1 MTSGSHPLARAK
13 YVSFTT
19 FKRNGDAVP
28 VAVWL
33 AELPTGGFGFTTGGD
48 SWKVKR
54 LRNDP
59 RVRVQISNVR
69 GVVAPG
75 TEIFEG
81 PATVVDSSDPAY
93 AEIERAIAR
102 KYGLMF
108 RFVQLSG
115 WVQSKFRPHAAAD
128 TAVHVI
134 LDPARP

>member
-19 FKRNGDAVP
+19 FRRNGDAIGS
-28 VAVWL
+28 AVWL
-33 AELPTGGFGFTTGGD
+33 AELPNGDFGFTTGGD

-69 GVVAPG
+69 GIVSPG
-75 TEIFEG
+75 AQLYEG
-81 PATVVDSSDPAY
+81 TASVIDGTDPTY
-93 AEIERAIAR
+93 AEIEGAIAR

-108 RFVQLSG
+108 RLVQFSG
-115 WVQSKFRPHAAAD
+115 WVQSKLKPHGAAD
-128 TAVHVI
+128 TAI
-134 LDPARP
+134 RITLNPT

>member
-28 VAVWL
+28 VAVWF
-33 AELPTGGFGFTTGGD
+33 AELPDGGFGFTTGGD

-69 GVVAPG
+69 GVVSPG
-75 TEIFEG
+75 TEPFHG
-81 PATVVDSSDPAY
+81 SATVVDATDPTY
-93 AEIERAIAR
+93 AVIEHAIAR

-108 RFVQLSG
+108 RFVQFSG

-128 TAVHVI
+128 TAIHVI
-134 LDPARP
+134 LDLPTP